1 MPRILAISAGLSQPS
16 STRMLTDRLL
26 TATRQ
31 TLGHEEDEDSEKNT
45 ATHRSLELREY
56 AHDITDH
63 LLTGFANDRLRPV
76 LDDVATAE
84 GLILVSPTF
93 TASYSGLLK
102 SFLDVIDPE
111 AMAGKPVLLGATGGT
126 ERHSLM
132 LEYAL
137 RPVLSYLR
145 AHPVATAVYAAGADW
160 GNDTA
165 LDQRISRAADELAT
179 RMHQSPQQRATDP
192 FTHPVPFE
200 QLLHDART
208 A

>member
-16 STRMLTDRLL
+16 STRLLTDRLL
-26 TATRQ
+26 TATNQ
-31 TLGHEEDEDSEKNT
+31 ELGHA
-45 ATHRSLELREY
+45 ATHNVLELREY
-56 AHDITDH
+56 AHDITDR

-76 LDDVATAE
+76 LDEVGTAD

-93 TASYSGLLK
+93 TASYSGLFK

-111 AMAGKPVLLGATGGT
+111 TMADKPVLLGATGGT
-126 ERHSLM
+126 ERHSLV

-145 AHPVATAVYAAGADW
+145 AHTVATAVYAASADW
-160 GNDTA
+160 GNDTE
-165 LDQRISRAADELAT
+165 LNQRISRAATELAT
-179 RMHQSPQQRATDP
+179 RVHQSPQQRATDP
-192 FTHPVPFE
+192 FTDPVPFE
-200 QLLHDART
+200 QLLHDAGT

>member
-1 MPRILAISAGLSQPS
+1 MPRILTISAGLSQPS
-16 STRMLTDRLL
+16 STRLLADRLL

-31 TLGHEEDEDSEKNT
+31 ALGHEGDA
-45 ATHRSLELREY
+45 ATHQVLELREY
-56 AHDITDH
+56 AHDIPDH

-76 LDDVATAE
+76 LDEVAAAD

-111 AMAGKPVLLGATGGT
+111 AMADNPVLLGATGGT
-126 ERHSLM
+126 ERHSLV

-165 LDQRISRAADELAT
+165 LNQRISRAAEELVT
-179 RMHQSPQQRATDP
+179 RVHHSPQQRATDP